1 MLRSQVHLL
10 KNLEDAKAVV
20 SPAFPSAL
28 LFELFDGAID
38 LRSFETITEQTEGII
53 PWVGPWAIDSRID
66 GGAQNR
72 AAVVIQM
79 IAQKLDPARSECGDR
94 ALHMPTVF
102 LLGLF
107 HQTFLFIPHFE
118 LKGKDHKKTH
128 GNPWV

>member
-10 KNLEDAKAVV
+10 ENLEDAKAVV

-38 LRSFETITEQTEGII
+38 FRSFETITEQTEGII
-53 PWVGPWAIDSRID
+53 LSGLGQAVDSRID

-79 IAQKLDPARSECGDR
+79 IAQKLDPPGANAATEPCICLRYSSLACSTK
-94 ALHMPTVF
+94 L
-102 LLGLF
+102 
-107 HQTFLFIPHFE
+107 FLFIPHFE

>member
-38 LRSFETITEQTEGII
+38 FRSFETITEQTEGII
-53 PWVGPWAIDSRID
+53 LSGLGQAVDSRID
-66 GGAQNR
+66 GGTQNR

-79 IAQKLDPARSECGDR
+79 IAQKLDPAGECGDR
-94 ALHMPTVF
+94 ACICLRYSSLACSTK
-102 LLGLF
+102 L
-107 HQTFLFIPHFE
+107 FLFIPHFE
-118 LKGKDHKKTH
+118 LKGEDHKKPH

>member
-1 MLRSQVHLL
+1 MLE
-10 KNLEDAKAVV
+10 NLEDAKAVV

-53 PWVGPWAIDSRID
+53 LSGLGQAVDSRID

-79 IAQKLDPARSECGDR
+79 IAQKLDPAWSECGDR

-107 HQTFLFIPHFE
+107 HQTFLIHSSFRTE
-118 LKGKDHKKTH
+118 G
-128 GNPWV
+128 